1 MTGERSNL
9 TNSKK
14 ALFNNTPSLR
24 NAQDH
29 DDSPDDVY
37 LLDDDALLLE
47 QTPSVFGGSNRSK
60 KTRMGSTD
68 AQGNRLSN
76 MPGEERPSLTSVT
89 PYDDNPRQLIAKVEK
104 AVSGA

>member
-14 ALFNNTPSLR
+14 APSNNTPSLR
-24 NAQDH
+24 SGQNH
-29 DDSPDDVY
+29 GDSPDDVY

-47 QTPSVFGGSNRSK
+47 QTPSVFGGSTRSK

-89 PYDDNPRQLIAKVEK
+89 PYDDNARELIAKVEK
-104 AVSGA
+104 VVSGA

>member
-1 MTGERSNL
+1 M

-14 ALFNNTPSLR
+14 ALFDKTPSQV
-24 NAQDH
+24 NIEMCDN
-29 DDSPDDVY
+29 DSPNEEF
-37 LLDDDALLLE
+37 LLDDSDLLLQ
-47 QTPSVFGGSNRSK
+47 QTPSAFGGSNRSK

-89 PYDDNPRQLIAKVEK
+89 PYDDNP
-104 AVSGA
+104 S